1 MMVLALSAE
10 AVHRTLGGVR
20 IASGFLCRCPVA
32 SHGQG
37 FGDRNPSLCV
47 SNGDRGLVFWCF
59 AGCEMRSIRSAL
71 GHLDLTR
78 LAQPATSSRAAR
90 PLRKTTADALA
101 LWRAAKP
108 VPGTRAAKYLAA
120 RGLPLPPP
128 TLRYLPNVPFSQ
140 NRRFDCLIAA
150 MQAST
155 REIVAVQLTFLHPH
169 APEKAPVPEPRGI
182 HGPSRGAALRLAA
195 PAATLGLAEGYE
207 TAHAAML
214 MTGIPTWASLGSER
228 LPLVIIPPGVETVI
242 IFADPDAPGIKA
254 AEKFRQQHGHLI
266 VEIRPPPG
274 SSDYAAE
281 FARQMRPSPLP
292 QSIHI

>member
-1 MMVLALSAE
+1 MLLTLSAE
-10 AVHRTLGGVR
+10 AVHRALGGVR
-20 IASGFLCRCPVA
+20 ISSGFLCRCPVT

-37 FGDRNPSLCV
+37 RGDRNPSLSV
-47 SNGDRGLVFWCF
+47 SNGDRGPVFYCF
-59 AGCEMRSIRSAL
+59 AGCETRSIKSAL
-71 GHLDLTR
+71 GHFDFVR
-78 LAQPATSSRAAR
+78 WPQPATSSRAAR

-108 VPGTRAAKYLAA
+108 VLGTRAEKYLAA

-128 TLRYLPNVPFSQ
+128 TLRYLSNVPFSQ

-150 MQAST
+150 IQAPT

-169 APEKAPVPEPRGI
+169 APEKAPVSEPRRI

-195 PAATLGLAEGYE
+195 PAAILGLAEGYE

-228 LPLVIIPPGVETVI
+228 LPLVILPDGVKTVI
-242 IFADPDAPGIKA
+242 IFADPDAPGLAA
-254 AEKFRQQHGHLI
+254 AEKFKQQHGHLM
-266 VEIRPPPG
+266 VEIRPPSG
-274 SSDYAAE
+274 SGDYAAE
-281 FARQMRPSPLP
+281 FARQMRPGPLP
-292 QSIHI
+292 QSIHM